1 MLLIALTL
9 YVLLMFQFLLIA
21 ISMVLQSIFL
31 IKTSILV
38 FTIAVDCVM
47 MSGNIKKLTCW
58 HPKVVEILTIWIS
71 CPSFSYFCF
80 LLIFWENGKM
90 ILASKLF
97 LLVSLFKCAFF
108 IDFQNLITCQFF
120 THDTIEITNEVNTSH
135 SQS

>member
-1 MLLIALTL
+1 MLLVALTP

-97 LLVSLFKCAFF
+97 LLVLLFKCPLF
-108 IDFQNLITCQFF
+108 IDFQNLI
-120 THDTIEITNEVNTSH
+120 IGRNLVLLVNFLPMTPSE
-135 SQS
+135 